1 VNRVAI
7 VTGSARGIG
16 AAAAGRLAEDGI
28 DVAVLDID
36 PVAASAAAAGIERA
50 GGRAIAVDA
59 DVSDADSVQKAVDE
73 VAHRLGPP
81 GILVNNA
88 GITRDNLLF
97 YLSPTDWD
105 LVINVNLRGTFLM
118 THAVAEHMAKLG
130 WGRVVNLS
138 SIAAVGNVGQAK
150 PPLSRSRSTAHR
162 ITSITARVEGIAMPF
177 TAGEVAYLRS
187 QSLGRLATIGAG
199 LGTIDIT
206 GRELSGSRKYRDIQS
221 NGRVAF
227 IVDDIPP
234 CSPSAFRGWR
244 SGSRPRRCRPPTAP
258 AVPS

>member
-16 AAAAGRLAEDGI
+16 AAVAARLVEDGT

-36 PVAASAAAAGIERA
+36 PMAAEGAAARLVQA
-50 GGRAIAVDA
+50 GGRATAIGI
-59 DVSDADSVQKAVDE
+59 DVSDADSVRRAVDE
-73 VAHRLGPP
+73 VVDRLGMP
-81 GILVNNA
+81 GILINSA

-138 SIAAVGNVGQAK
+138 SIAAAGNVGQANYSAAK
-150 PPLSRSRSTAHR
+150 AG
-162 ITSITARVEGIAMPF
+162 VEGLTKTLALELGPLNVTVNAVAPGYVATEM
-177 TAGEVAYLRS
+177 TAALAAQAGRTVEEHQAQVA
-187 QSLGRLATIGAG
+187 ATIPLRRVGQPK
-199 LGTIDIT
+199 DIA
-206 GRELSGSRKYRDIQS
+206 DV
-221 NGRVAF
+221 VAF
-227 IVDDIPP
+227 LSSDQASYV
-234 CSPSAFRGWR
+234 
-244 SGSRPRRCRPPTAP
+244 SGQIIDVAGGPVR
-258 AVPS
+258 

>member
-1 VNRVAI
+1 MNRVAI

-16 AAAAGRLAEDGI
+16 AAVAARLVEDGI

-36 PVAASAAAAGIERA
+36 PMAAESAAARLVRA
-50 GGRAIAVDA
+50 GGRATAVGV
-59 DVSDADSVQKAVDE
+59 DVSDADSVRGAVDE
-73 VAHRLGPP
+73 VVDRLGVP

-138 SIAAVGNVGQAK
+138 SIAAAGNVGQANYSAAK
-150 PPLSRSRSTAHR
+150 AG
-162 ITSITARVEGIAMPF
+162 VEGLTRTLALELGPLNVTVNAVAPGYVATEM
-177 TAGEVAYLRS
+177 TAALAAQAGRTVEEHQAQVA
-187 QSLGRLATIGAG
+187 ATIP
-199 LGTIDIT
+199 LRRV
-206 GRELSGSRKYRDIQS
+206 GRPEDVADV
-221 NGRVAF
+221 VAF
-227 IVDDIPP
+227 LVGDRA
-234 CSPSAFRGWR
+234 SYV
-244 SGSRPRRCRPPTAP
+244 SGQIIHVAGGPVR
-258 AVPS
+258 